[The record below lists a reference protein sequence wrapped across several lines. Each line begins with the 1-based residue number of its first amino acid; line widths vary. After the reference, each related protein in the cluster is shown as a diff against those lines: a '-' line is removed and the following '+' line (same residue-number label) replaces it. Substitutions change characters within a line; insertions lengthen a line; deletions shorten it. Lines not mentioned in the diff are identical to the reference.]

1 MQDHQQLALP
11 APRPRRRRV
20 RKNEEEP
27 LAIEAKP
34 VQYSDL
40 LKDVHALEMDDSLE
54 ELRRMIQRTRGK
66 MDSEMKV
73 MDGFLADVSHIKG
86 MQRNF
91 DEPLAALPS
100 SQSQPALK
108 APERVKALQTSSS
121 AVALGDS
128 RKLPKRSGPSLPA
141 LSHSQSAPTL
151 GAATAMLAL
160 RAAEPIVLPK
170 RRAPPQ
176 WHSSKVTASNRRGRL

>member
-1 MQDHQQLALP
+1 
-11 APRPRRRRV
+11 
-20 RKNEEEP
+20 
-27 LAIEAKP
+27 
-34 VQYSDL
+34 
-40 LKDVHALEMDDSLE
+40 MDDSLE

-128 RKLPKRSGPSLPA
+128 RKLPKRSGPSLLP
-141 LSHSQSAPTL
+141 LITRSQPLPWGLRRQCWPCVQQNPSCSQRGVRLPNGTAP
-151 GAATAMLAL
+151 
-160 RAAEPIVLPK
+160 R
-170 RRAPPQ
+170 
-176 WHSSKVTASNRRGRL
+176 